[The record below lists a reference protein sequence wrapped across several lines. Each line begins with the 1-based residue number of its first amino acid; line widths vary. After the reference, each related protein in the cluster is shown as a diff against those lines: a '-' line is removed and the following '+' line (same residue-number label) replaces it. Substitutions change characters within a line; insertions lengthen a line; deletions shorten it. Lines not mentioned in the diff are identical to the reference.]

1 LAIHLRWI
9 RRGLGGGRTRL
20 VALYLCCL
28 AGLIGYGCGPLSREA
43 AQWAGWAGTGRT
55 PMPSTP
61 PPEGM
66 AWVEVMTTAYCPC
79 AICCG
84 DSADG
89 RTANNRD
96 VKKFP
101 HGIAAENRILP
112 IGTYLFIPGYGEFMV
127 DDTGGAMRQSAKRGV
142 VHLDLRFAEHQVARR
157 WGRQWHWIL
166 VAKELPAAK
175 PPAQWPS
182 LAR

>member
-1 LAIHLRWI
+1 M
-9 RRGLGGGRTRL
+9 
-20 VALYLCCL
+20 VLYLCAL
-28 AGLIGYGCGPLSREA
+28 SGLVGYGVGLASREVGQWTGWFHA
-43 AQWAGWAGTGRT
+43 ART
-55 PMPSTP
+55 PMPATP
-61 PPEGM
+61 PPVGM
-66 AWVEVMTTAYCPC
+66 RWVEVMTTAYCPC

-101 HGIAAENRILP
+101 HGIATENRILP
-112 IGTYLFIPGYGEFMV
+112 IGTHLFIPGYGEHMV

-142 VHLDLRFAEHQVARR
+142 VHLDLRFADHRVARS

-166 VAKELPAAK
+166 VPEALPAAR
-175 PPAQWPS
+175 PVAQWPS
-182 LAR
+182 LERK